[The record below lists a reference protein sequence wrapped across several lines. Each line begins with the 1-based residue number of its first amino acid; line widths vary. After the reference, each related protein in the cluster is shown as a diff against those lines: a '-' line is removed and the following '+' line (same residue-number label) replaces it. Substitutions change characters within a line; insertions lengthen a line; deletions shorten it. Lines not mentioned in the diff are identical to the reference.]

1 MNILGLISQLIGI
14 KTLRLTDILAW
25 LMGFTNLILEIDFL
39 IVYKFLVNN
48 IIVVNYYDGSYMTHM
63 IQTIVVKYYNGG
75 SHHVK

>member
-1 MNILGLISQLIGI
+1 
-14 KTLRLTDILAW
+14 
-25 LMGFTNLILEIDFL
+25 MGFTNLILEIDFL

-63 IQTIVVKYYNGG
+63 IQIIVVKYYNSG

>member
-1 MNILGLISQLIGI
+1 
-14 KTLRLTDILAW
+14 
-25 LMGFTNLILEIDFL
+25 MGFTNLILEIDFL

-75 SHHVK
+75 SHHKWIQRYQRCLSINKVSVNKE